1 MMMPAFAIDYLPLGA
16 PDFSKIKETDYLPAF
31 EKAIEQNRKEINQIV
46 ANKAKPTFENT
57 ILAME
62 KSGVELDRVSN
73 VFFGLTSAH
82 KTPVIADTEKKV
94 MPMLTELQNEITF
107 NKELFKKVKYVY
119 DNQLKKLKGEDRRLT
134 EEMYKGFVRSGA
146 LLSDE
151 KMERMKQINLRIADL
166 QQEWGNLLPSAT
178 NNSVVWVNSKEELA
192 GLSVDARA
200 YVSER
205 VRQNRQA
212 DCAFG

>member
-1 MMMPAFAIDYLPLGA
+1 MNCKKTIITLSLAAMMMPAFAIDYLPLGA

-94 MPMLTELQNEITF
+94 MPMLTALQNEITF

-134 EEMYKGFVRSGA
+134 EEMYKGFVCQ
-146 LLSDE
+146 
-151 KMERMKQINLRIADL
+151 M
-166 QQEWGNLLPSAT
+166 P
-178 NNSVVWVNSKEELA
+178 
-192 GLSVDARA
+192 
-200 YVSER
+200 
-205 VRQNRQA
+205 
-212 DCAFG
+212 